1 MKLVDTEILYL
12 VFSTYLNVMSAPIKT
27 LELEFTTLE
36 FYSNYVISRVH
47 EEIVFSKQHI
57 QELVEICSEAFKDTK
72 FAYISKRDHVYN
84 VDPNVYRELEIVR
97 KNLMAVAIVSDRVS
111 TLNIAHF
118 EKTFAKVNFEI
129 FISLED
135 AIDWAT
141 GILK

>member
-12 VFSTYLNVMSAPIKT
+12 VFSTYLNLMSAPIKT

-47 EEIVFSKQHI
+47 EEIVFSKKHI
-57 QELVEICSEAFKDTK
+57 QELLEICSEAFKDTK
-72 FAYISKRDHVYN
+72 FAYISKRDQVYN
-84 VDPNVYRELEIVR
+84 VDPNVYRELETVR

-111 TLNIAHF
+111 ALNIAHF
-118 EKTFAKVNFEI
+118 EKSFAKVNFEI

>member
-1 MKLVDTEILYL
+1 
-12 VFSTYLNVMSAPIKT
+12 MSAPIKT

-47 EEIVFSKQHI
+47 EEIVFSKKHI
-57 QELVEICSEAFKDTK
+57 QELLEICSEAFKDTK
-72 FAYISKRDHVYN
+72 FAYISKRDQVYN
-84 VDPNVYRELEIVR
+84 VDPNVYRELETVR

-111 TLNIAHF
+111 ALNIAHF
-118 EKTFAKVNFEI
+118 EKSFAKVNFEI

>member
-1 MKLVDTEILYL
+1 
-12 VFSTYLNVMSAPIKT
+12 MSAPIKT

-118 EKTFAKVNFEI
+118 EKTRERR
-129 FISLED
+129 
-135 AIDWAT
+135 
-141 GILK
+141 IL

>member
-1 MKLVDTEILYL
+1 
-12 VFSTYLNVMSAPIKT
+12 
-27 LELEFTTLE
+27 
-36 FYSNYVISRVH
+36 VH